1 MESSFGSGEAGSI
14 WILRRT
20 PSPLFR
26 MTATYGPW
34 RTEFRRCPME
44 ICCSA
49 SATYRQSCGS
59 TGRGYLLE
67 ARGAP
72 SRRPA
77 CPLHALEWARAALRQ
92 RTTSLGP
99 FIPVLTRSR
108 DRSRDKGDRV
118 EIPGDPSVG
127 FLQPQD
133 LECSASAER

>member
-1 MESSFGSGEAGSI
+1 MDRGERSFGDARWKSVAQLPRHIDS
-14 WILRRT
+14 RDDQ
-20 PSPLFR
+20 P
-26 MTATYGPW
+26 AD
-34 RTEFRRCPME
+34 
-44 ICCSA
+44 
-49 SATYRQSCGS
+49 
-59 TGRGYLLE
+59 RGYLLE

-127 FLQPQD
+127 FLQPQV
-133 LECSASAER
+133 LESSAPRNAKPVLPRGS